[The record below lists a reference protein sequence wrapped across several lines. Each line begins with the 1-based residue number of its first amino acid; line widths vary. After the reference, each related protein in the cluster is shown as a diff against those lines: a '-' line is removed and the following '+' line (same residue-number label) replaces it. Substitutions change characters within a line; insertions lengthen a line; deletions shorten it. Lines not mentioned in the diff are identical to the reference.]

1 MPKPSSTPAARIAE
15 LRAILER
22 ANIAYYTHAAPI
34 MSDVEFDRLLVE
46 LADLEREHPE
56 LDDPDSPT
64 HRVGGEPIEGFKSVR
79 HAVPMLS
86 IENTYSLAHDS
97 GRGLLDW
104 FERIHEGLGGAPRKS
119 GKGSGAS
126 LFAAAAEGPDANIQL
141 IADAKID
148 GLAMSIR
155 YEKGRLVQAV
165 TRGDGTTGDDVTAN
179 VRTIRSLPLKL
190 EAAPGSRGVKI
201 PDVLEIRGEIYFP
214 LKEFER
220 VNREREAAGDD
231 LFLNPRNAA
240 AGTLKQLDPRITASR
255 RLGFLAHGKG
265 EVSDAS
271 FAASHSEFLDHLK
284 ALGVPINPPLAH
296 TADVREIIAA
306 IEKFDAVRHK
316 QQYAT
321 DGVVIR
327 VDSFAQQQ
335 QLGFTSKVPRAFIAY
350 KYPAERKTTIL
361 KSVDFQVGKTG
372 KVTPRA
378 VMEPVLLA
386 GTVVQHAT
394 LHNFGRI
401 LDASTDPD
409 NPTAA
414 RTDIRLGDTVY
425 VEKAGEIIPY
435 VAGVAIDKRPKNA
448 HKITPPSHCPECK
461 GPVELEPPE
470 ANDDPKLE
478 TARRCVNPECPAQI
492 RERIIWFAG
501 RRQMDIEGLGEKT
514 VDQIISAGTIPLK
527 SFSDVFHLHE
537 HRDKLLA
544 LDRMGE
550 KKVDNLLAGIEVAKS
565 RGMARVLAG
574 MGIRHVGDSTAK
586 ALARQFPD
594 IDALFAAEEWQL
606 RPKDA
611 AGNKTEREKYNLPS
625 DPKDLP
631 ETGLGKLTAPIV
643 HDYLHSKVARHTF
656 DELRKAGVDL
666 TSHEYAAAQARAAA
680 AKKSG
685 GTAGGDSPFAGK
697 TIVITGTLEN
707 FEREDLKARLEDLGA
722 KVSGSVSKNT
732 SFVIVGES
740 AGSKL
745 DKARELGIETWDESR
760 LLKALEKADA

>member
-1 MPKPSSTPAARIAE
+1 MPKPAPTPAARIAE
-15 LRAILER
+15 LRALLER

-46 LADLEREHPE
+46 LADLERQHPE

-64 HRVGGEPIEGFKSVR
+64 HRVGGEPIDGFKTIR

-104 FERIHEGLGGAPRKS
+104 YERVRDSVSTTRGGLFS
-119 GKGSGAS
+119 GNDD
-126 LFAAAAEGPDANIQL
+126 LHL

-155 YEKGRLVQAV
+155 YENGRLVQAL
-165 TRGDGTTGDDVTAN
+165 TRGDGTQGDDVTAN

-190 EAAPGSRGVKI
+190 EPAPGSRGVKV
-201 PDVLEIRGEIYFP
+201 PDILEIRGEIYFP

-240 AGTLKQLDPRITASR
+240 AGTLKQLDPKITASR

-265 EVSDAS
+265 EISDSS
-271 FAASHSEFLDHLK
+271 FAASHSEFLEKLK
-284 ALGVPINPPLAH
+284 ALGVPVNPPLAH
-296 TADVREIIAA
+296 TADIREIIAA

-321 DGVVIR
+321 DGVVVR
-327 VDSFAQQQ
+327 VDAFALQER
-335 QLGFTSKVPRAFIAY
+335 LGFTSKVPRAFIAY

-361 KSVDFQVGKTG
+361 RSVDFQVGKTG
-372 KVTPRA
+372 KITPRA

-394 LHNFGRI
+394 LHNFGRV

-409 NPTAA
+409 NPSAP
-414 RTDIRLGDTVY
+414 RTDIRIGDTVY

-435 VAGVAIDKRPKNA
+435 VAGVAIAKRPKDA
-448 HKITPPSHCPECK
+448 KRIAPPTHCPECK

-514 VDQIISAGTIPLK
+514 VDQIISAGNVPLR

-544 LDRMGE
+544 LERMGE
-550 KKVDNLLAGIEVAKS
+550 KKVDNLLAGIEEAKS

-594 IDALFAAEEWQL
+594 IDALLAAEEWQL

-611 AGNKTEREKYNLPS
+611 AGNKAEREKYNLPS

-656 DELRKAGVDL
+656 AELRKAGVDL

-685 GTAGGDSPFAGK
+685 GAVGGGADNPFSGK

-707 FEREDLKARLEDLGA
+707 FEREDLKARLENLGA

>member
-1 MPKPSSTPAARIAE
+1 MSKPTPTTPAARIAE
-15 LRAILER
+15 LRTLLER

-46 LADLEREHPE
+46 LAQLEREHPE

-64 HRVGGEPIEGFKSVR
+64 HRVGGEPIDGFESVR

-86 IENTYSLAHDS
+86 IENTYSLARDS

-104 FERIHEGLGGAPRKS
+104 HQRILDGAASDS
-119 GKGSGAS
+119 GKSAGAT
-126 LFAAAAEGPDANIQL
+126 LFGGGPERAGAGPML

-148 GLAMSIR
+148 GIAMSLR
-155 YEKGRLVQAV
+155 YERGRLVRAI
-165 TRGDGTTGDDVTAN
+165 TRGDGTRGDDVTAN
-179 VRTIRSLPLKL
+179 VRTIRSVPLKL
-190 EAAPGSRGVKI
+190 DGDSAAKVPEVI
-201 PDVLEIRGEIYFP
+201 EIRGEIYFP
-214 LKEFER
+214 LREFER

-265 EVSDAS
+265 EISDAK
-271 FAASHSEFLDHLK
+271 FAASHSRFLEKLK
-284 ALGVPINPPLAH
+284 ALGVPVNPPLAH
-296 TADVREIIAA
+296 TANIREVIAA
-306 IEKFDAVRHK
+306 IEKFNAARHR

-321 DGVVIR
+321 DGVVVR
-327 VDSFAQQQ
+327 VDSFALQE

-372 KVTPRA
+372 KITPRA

-394 LHNFGRI
+394 LHNFGRV
-401 LDASTDPD
+401 LDASTNPD
-409 NPTAA
+409 NPAA
-414 RTDIRLGDTVY
+414 PRTDIRIGDTVY

-435 VAGVAIDKRPKNA
+435 VAGVAVEKGRGRHRIV
-448 HKITPPSHCPECK
+448 PPAHCPECK
-461 GPVELEPPE
+461 GPVEVEPPE
-470 ANDDPKLE
+470 ASDDPKLE

-514 VDQIISAGTIPLK
+514 VDQIIAAGTIPLR

-544 LDRMGE
+544 LERMGE
-550 KKVDNLLAGIEVAKS
+550 KKVDNLLAGIEAAKS

-594 IDALFAAEEWQL
+594 IDALLAAEEWQL

-611 AGNKTEREKYNLPS
+611 AGNKAEREKYNLPS

-643 HDYLHSKVARHTF
+643 HDYLHSNVARHTF
-656 DELRKAGVDL
+656 AELRKAGVDL
-666 TSHEYAAAQARAAA
+666 SSHEYAAAQSRAAA
-680 AKKSG
+680 AKNSG
-685 GTAGGDSPFAGK
+685 GATSATNPFSGK

-707 FEREDLKARLEDLGA
+707 YEREDLKAILENLGA
-722 KVSGSVSKNT
+722 RVSGSVSKNT
-732 SFVIVGES
+732 DFVIVGAS

-745 DKARELGIETWDESR
+745 DKARELGIDTWDEAR
-760 LLKALEKADA
+760 LLKALEKSDA